1 MIVVQKSQT
10 FFYFITKKN
19 DLSNKKPLPY
29 VIITMRMNSLRS
41 LVSLV
46 AFAFALGLLAQER
59 KVQNRPYI
67 DERRFHYGFL
77 LGLHMQDIEIE
88 NNGYIDPETGEQWYA
103 EIDNYSPGFTV
114 GVLGELRLNRYLS
127 LRTSPTIH
135 FGQKHAVYHEQVS
148 GADSTQVFKST
159 YISVPVDLKFAAPR
173 YNNFRPY
180 LVAGLNPM
188 VDLTARKHDA
198 LRLKP
203 FDLYLEVGMGC
214 DIYLPFFKLNPE
226 IKFCFGLLDIIHKDR
241 SDLIDTTL
249 LKYTK
254 GVNSGHANM
263 IVLTFNF
270 E

>member
-1 MIVVQKSQT
+1 MQT
-10 FFYFITKKN
+10 FFFLITKNN
-19 DLSNKKPLPY
+19 DLCNKKWLIY
-29 VIITMRMNSLRS
+29 VIYMMRRNVLKSILSLIFFVLAMS
-41 LVSLV
+41 L
-46 AFAFALGLLAQER
+46 FAQER

-67 DERRFHYGFL
+67 DQRKLHYGFL
-77 LGLHMQDIEIE
+77 LGMHIQDLEIE
-88 NNGYIDPETGEQWYA
+88 NNGYVDPETGEQWYA
-103 EIDNYSPGFTV
+103 EIDNFGPGFTV
-114 GVLGELRLNRYLS
+114 GVFGELRLNKYFS
-127 LRTSPTIH
+127 LRLAPTIH
-135 FGQKHAVYHEQVS
+135 FGQKHGVYHEQKS

-159 YISVPVDLKFAAPR
+159 YISVPLDVKFAAPR

-180 LVAGLNPM
+180 LIAGLNPM

-226 IKFCFGLLDIIHKDR
+226 LKFCFGLLDIIHKNR
-241 SDLIDTTL
+241 SDLIDTSL
-249 LKYTK
+249 MKFTK
-254 GVNSGHANM
+254 GVNGGHSNM

>member
-1 MIVVQKSQT
+1 MQT
-10 FFYFITKKN
+10 FFFLITKNN
-19 DLSNKKPLPY
+19 DLCNKKRLIY
-29 VIITMRMNSLRS
+29 VINVMRRNVLKSILSLI
-41 LVSLV
+41 
-46 AFAFALGLLAQER
+46 FFALAVCLFAQER

-67 DERRFHYGFL
+67 DQRKLHYGFL
-77 LGLHMQDIEIE
+77 LGMHIQDLEIE

-103 EIDNYSPGFTV
+103 EIDNFGPGFTV
-114 GVLGELRLNRYLS
+114 GVFGELRLNKYFS
-127 LRTSPTIH
+127 LRLAPTIH
-135 FGQKHAVYHEQVS
+135 FGQKHGVYHEQKS

-159 YISVPVDLKFAAPR
+159 YISVPLDVKFAAPR

-180 LVAGLNPM
+180 LIAGLNPM

-226 IKFCFGLLDIIHKDR
+226 LKFCFGLLDIIHKNR
-241 SDLIDTTL
+241 SDLIDTSL
-249 LKYTK
+249 MKFTK
-254 GVNSGHANM
+254 GVNGGHSNM
-263 IVLTFNF
+263 VVLTFNF